1 MIQGEEIF
9 CFFVTILSWDYTKS
23 LRWVGL
29 RVSLLG
35 LLWSMLLLLWSM
47 LLTVAFYFVFWYET
61 NELDAKVV
69 LFFLVGAWDF
79 KLVMQ
84 FGSSVILPILFLFL
98 ATWVGFS
105 LSDCCEKHEWSCKF
119 VFTLVV
125 FAFGLIWDVCNEK
138 SKRNIS
144 PICLLGI
151 MTWLRNCFWQVE

>member
-69 LFFLVGAWDF
+69 LFFSVGAWDF
-79 KLVMQ
+79 MLVME
-84 FGSSVILPILFLFL
+84 FVSSVILPNLFLFL
-98 ATWVGFS
+98 AVWIGFS
-105 LSDCCEKHEWSCKF
+105 LLHYARIMKLW
-119 VFTLVV
+119 
-125 FAFGLIWDVCNEK
+125 
-138 SKRNIS
+138 
-144 PICLLGI
+144 ICLHLGGV
-151 MTWLRNCFWQVE
+151 CFWLNLWCMQWKG